1 MSQELKKQIKE
12 FWDKV
17 PCGTGGIPY
26 PEGTKEYYEAIAQ
39 NRFKKEFYIAD
50 FVDFERWRGKKVL
63 EIGCGAGSDLIKFA
77 QHGADITG
85 IDLSSKSIELASKR
99 LEVYGLSGKAIE
111 ADAETLQFED
121 NTFDAIYSCGVLHH
135 TPDIIKAISEVRRVL
150 KPDGEIRIMLYHRP
164 SIVCLQ
170 MWILFGL
177 LKGNPFKSI
186 DDIFYNNHE
195 SVGTKVLT
203 VRETHELFKDFKD
216 LDIKTI
222 VTMHDIRY
230 ARNRYLP
237 AWFMKLVPHS
247 LGWNLLI
254 KGKK

>member
-17 PCGTGGIPY
+17 PCGTGGILY
-26 PEGTKEYYEAIAQ
+26 PEGTKEYFEAVAQ
-39 NRFKKEFYIAD
+39 NRFKKEFWIAD
-50 FVDFERWRGKKVL
+50 FVNFERWNGKNVL
-63 EIGCGAGSDLIKFA
+63 EIGCGAGSDLVKFA
-77 QHGADITG
+77 ERGADITG
-85 IDLSSKSIELASKR
+85 IDLSTKSIELTLKR
-99 LEVYGLSGKAIE
+99 LEVYGLNGKAIE
-111 ADAETLQFED
+111 ADTENLPFGD
-121 NTFDAIYSCGVLHH
+121 NTFDCVASIGVLHH
-135 TPDIIKAISEVRRVL
+135 TTDMAKAISEVRRVL
-150 KPDGEIRIMLYHRP
+150 KPNGEIRIMLYHKP

-170 MWILFGL
+170 MWVLFGL
-177 LKGNPFKSI
+177 LKGNPFKNI

-203 VRETHELFKDFKD
+203 VKETQELFKDFKD

-222 VTMHDIRY
+222 VTLHDIRY
-230 ARNRYLP
+230 ARNKYLP
-237 AWFMKLVPHS
+237 TWVMKLVPHS